1 MKIKQTVMV
10 DCNFYI
16 GDKNCFASATE
27 VTVPPVKYKKT
38 ETSSISSIGT
48 LKLSTGKI
56 EALESKVKLS
66 GFSSEVYEEIADP
79 YSSVDVTVY
88 GDLAVFEGN
97 ELTSHKPA
105 VLYLT
110 CSTSEFKP
118 LGDKKEHDNIEQE
131 ITLDVS
137 AFEFQVDG
145 KTLHKV
151 DVPNNILIV
160 NGKDLRSAINANL
173 GLN

>member
-1 MKIKQTVMV
+1 MKIKKTMMV

-27 VTVPPVKYKKT
+27 VTVPSIKYKKV
-38 ETSSISSIGT
+38 EFSSIASIGT
-48 LKLSTGKI
+48 QKLPTGKI
-56 EALESKVKLS
+56 EAMESKVKLS

-88 GDLAVFEGN
+88 GDLAVFEGD

-110 CSTSEFKP
+110 CSTSEFKA

-137 AFEFQVDG
+137 AFELQVDG
-145 KTLHKV
+145 KTLHKI
-151 DVPNNILIV
+151 DISNNILIV
-160 NGKDLRSAINANL
+160 NGKDLRSAVNSNL